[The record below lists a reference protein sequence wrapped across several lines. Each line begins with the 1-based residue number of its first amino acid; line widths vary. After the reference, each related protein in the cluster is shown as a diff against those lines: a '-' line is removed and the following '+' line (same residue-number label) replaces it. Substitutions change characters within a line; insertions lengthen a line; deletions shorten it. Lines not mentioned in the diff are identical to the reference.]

1 MHQEHSQQILTAE
14 KRRRKREADEVNG
27 DKAANTQER
36 EGRQAAELREGRQAP
51 EPRHEKDHVIRAR
64 YRFRLDQKKNNLWSL
79 QPSIMDRT
87 NLVTTLTNKNYND
100 NI

>member
-51 EPRHEKDHVIRAR
+51 EPRHEKDHVVRAR
-64 YRFRLDQKKNNLWSL
+64 YCFRLDHEKHPIKKNNF
-79 QPSIMDRT
+79 RT
-87 NLVTTLTNKNYND
+87 FSFKRVFKVTLK
-100 NI
+100 